1 MKLNLVVCL
10 VGFMLDS
17 VWRAVVVVVVLVVLV
32 VFCVPIFVL
41 IGIVRILR
49 VLILGDDGVVA
60 SSKIGSNGKM
70 KSFGVIM
77 GCSGWI
83 RKYADPSKLNSGN
96 EKFY

>member
-17 VWRAVVVVVVLVVLV
+17 VWRAVVVVVVLV